1 MHVVNSMVANF
12 GKINL
17 DTSALGMRSVSKT
30 DIKLPYSGALPEQ
43 MAVPS
48 SAYVYFNVQLVQ
60 GVRLVLVVKGSGK
73 DIKCPLEATNEEIV
87 ALLDKFFDQSQ
98 SETGMVPYWLG
109 LWQAH
114 YIEWR
119 KISTQPDRLLEILST
134 LSMSDLEFLKKNL
147 MDMPAT
153 E

>member
-30 DIKLPYSGALPEQ
+30 DIKLPYSGVLPEQ

-60 GVRLVLVVKGSGK
+60 GVRLVLVVKSSGK

-87 ALLDKFFDQSQ
+87 TLLDKFFDQSQ
-98 SETGMVPYWLG
+98 SETGMAPYWLLACG
-109 LWQAH
+109 KHITSSGGKSAPNQIVCW
-114 YIEWR
+114 
-119 KISTQPDRLLEILST
+119 KSSLLCLCRIWS
-134 LSMSDLEFLKKNL
+134 S
-147 MDMPAT
+147 
-153 E
+153 